1 MSDDDDDGC
10 DDPCYCATCYTELGI
25 PSEEWSCPKCGKDI
39 SLVTDFV
46 TTRAME
52 ERRAA
57 LRVLWEDARADGLIR
72 ETKP

>member
-1 MSDDDDDGC
+1 MSDD
-10 DDPCYCATCYTELGI
+10 PIFCARCFKELPAM
-25 PSEEWSCPKCGKDI
+25 PSNSQEISCPSCGKDI